1 MEQAMKREKEGKEPR
16 SLSTP
21 QWVGA
26 IIVAAGSSQ
35 RMGGVDKIFAP
46 LAGKPLLTYVVHVFQ
61 SCASINQLVIVLNE
75 KSLQQ
80 GQKLVREQNWTKVIE
95 VCPGG
100 PRRQDSVAEGLK
112 RLNQCEWVVIHDG
125 ARPCLTSELI
135 ERGLREA
142 LKSGAAVAAV
152 PVTDTIKVVG
162 AERIIETTPNRD
174 SLWTIQT
181 PQVFRFD
188 IIEKAYHQA
197 KVEAWDDAALVEAL
211 GYRVKVYMGSY
222 TNIKVTTPQDLAL
235 AEVILTNRCVLA

>member
-1 MEQAMKREKEGKEPR
+1 MKREKEGKEPN
-16 SLSTP
+16 SLPSP
-21 QWVGA
+21 QRVGA
-26 IIVAAGSSQ
+26 VIVAAGSSQ

-46 LAGKPLLTYVVHVFQ
+46 LAGKPLLTHVVDVFQ
-61 SCASINQLVIVLNE
+61 SCTSIDQVVIVLNE
-75 KSLQQ
+75 NSLQQ
-80 GQKLVREQNWTKVIE
+80 GQKLVRKQSWTKVIE

-188 IIEKAYHQA
+188 IIERAYHQA

-222 TNIKVTTPQDLAL
+222 SNIKVTTPQDLAL
-235 AEVILTNRCVLA
+235 AEVILTNRCALA